1 MNYCDENLFCT
12 APAGKDTDCEHYR
25 QSAVTGACIFLSMA
39 FTCRCMSARAIAD
52 RRGIDIELPEG
63 DD

>member
-12 APAGKDTDCEHYR
+12 APAGKDTECEHYR
-25 QSAVTGACIFLSMA
+25 QSALTGACINLSPG
-39 FTCRCMSARAIAD
+39 FTCRCMSPRAFAD
-52 RRGIDIELPEG
+52 RRGIDIDLPEG